1 MSEENQFNIEKEIY
15 NTQWN
20 NIRHHWNE
28 TISATRYLSTLV
40 VFAIIPLKFLKIS
53 DGGSVSLGVDQSVEL
68 YIKIFLMVVIS
79 ILGLLTFLNQYNHY
93 KRSKEAR
100 QVVVAIEK
108 KWNLYDQ
115 NDNFIFQKNSS
126 SYLYGKFAG
135 GENRLSH
142 SKVQF
147 GFIAVITFVGLAF
160 VYFA

>member
-1 MSEENQFNIEKEIY
+1 MNEENRFNIEKEIY

-28 TISATRYLSTLV
+28 TISATRYLSTLI
-40 VFAIIPLKFLKIS
+40 VFTIIPLKFLRVS
-53 DGGSVSLGVDQSVEL
+53 EAGDVSLGVDQNIEL
-68 YIKIFLMVVIS
+68 YIKVFLMVVIA

-115 NDNFIFQKNSS
+115 HNNFIFQEYSD

-135 GENRLSH
+135 GEKRLSH
-142 SKVQF
+142 SQVQF
-147 GFIAVITFVGLAF
+147 GFIVVITFVGLAF
-160 VYFA
+160 VWFA